1 MLKFLL
7 RNLSSLFLVALFLA
21 CGALL
26 FYRSSHRGAPPPRT
40 FKGTALSLWLPIQQ
54 TMTRIITFPEDTLN
68 ALRELK
74 NLHQEVDRL
83 QLENQSLRLELSNHK
98 SIEEELARLQQM
110 ESIKSTLARKAKLV
124 RIIAHDPSVWNS
136 SFVVDAGTEDGVLVD
151 SPVISE
157 QGLVGR
163 VIEVSR
169 GNSRVLLASDPDSS
183 VAGIDERSRVTG
195 IIQGTG
201 RNQLRFGYVSSAE
214 DVQKD
219 DVIVSSGLG
228 GVFPKGYRL
237 GTVLKK
243 SESENGLMA
252 DIVMAPAVDF
262 ASLDY
267 VFILPPTNVF
277 Q

>member
-7 RNLSSLFLVALFLA
+7 RNLSALFLVALFLA

-26 FYRSSHRGAPPPRT
+26 LYRSSHRGAPPPT
-40 FKGTALSLWLPIQQ
+40 FKTTALSLWLPVQQ
-54 TMTRIITFPEDTLN
+54 TVTRIITFPEDTLN
-68 ALRELK
+68 AIRELK

-83 QLENQSLRLELSNHK
+83 QLENQSLRIELSNHK
-98 SIEEELARLQQM
+98 STEEELARLQRM
-110 ESIKSTLARKAKLV
+110 EEIKPTLSRKAHLA

-136 SFVVDAGTEDGVLVD
+136 SFIVDAGSDAGIQVD

-163 VIEVSR
+163 VIEVSS
-169 GNSRVLLASDPDSS
+169 GNSRVLLASDPDFS
-183 VAGIDERSRVTG
+183 VAGIDDRSRVSG
-195 IIQGTG
+195 VVQGTG
-201 RNQLRFGYVSSAE
+201 RNQLRYGYVSAAE

-219 DVIVSSGLG
+219 DVILSSGLG

-237 GTVLKK
+237 GTVIRKG
-243 SESENGLMA
+243 EAENGLMA
-252 DIVMAPAVDF
+252 DILLAPAVDF

-267 VFILPPTNVF
+267 VFILPPAILF